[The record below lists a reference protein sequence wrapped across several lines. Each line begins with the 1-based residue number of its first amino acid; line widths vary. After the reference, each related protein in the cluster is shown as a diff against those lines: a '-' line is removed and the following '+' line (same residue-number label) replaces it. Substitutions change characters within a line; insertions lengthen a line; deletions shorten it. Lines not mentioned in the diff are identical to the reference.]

1 MASES
6 IDTQR
11 GWQAVKVINYDC
23 IRKRLTKDCE
33 YLNLAY
39 SEYLRCARR
48 ANALHRR
55 SLILQRDLLGVLYLH
70 LLSAL
75 HTIGCCHGT
84 LLLVQISPIGTA
96 RMRLCQWALG
106 PDKPPLLEK

>member
-23 IRKRLTKDCE
+23 IRKCLTKDCE